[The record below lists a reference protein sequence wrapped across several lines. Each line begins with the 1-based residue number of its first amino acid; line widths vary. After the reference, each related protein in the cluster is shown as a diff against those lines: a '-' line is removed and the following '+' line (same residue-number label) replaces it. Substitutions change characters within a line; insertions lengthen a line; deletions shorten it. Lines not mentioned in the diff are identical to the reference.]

1 MAGSTHASLRTM
13 SPPITSMR
21 SASTAVQTSSPSA
34 RVSFRGGR
42 IRPADRKLDPETRP
56 TEAACAILKD
66 RMKIAV
72 AADHAGFPLKDRVI
86 EEVRKLG
93 HEVFDLGTHSTD
105 PVDYPDYALAVAE
118 ALRNGAADRAILI
131 CGSGAGACVA
141 ANKFRGIRAA
151 TCHDTFS
158 AHQGVEDDGVNVLCL
173 GARVVGQEL
182 AGELVRTYLNA
193 QFSDVERHRRR
204 VAKVEQ
210 FEEEFNL
217 ELRSTIARKPR

>member
-1 MAGSTHASLRTM
+1 
-13 SPPITSMR
+13 MR
-21 SASTAVQTSSPSA
+21 
-34 RVSFRGGR
+34 
-42 IRPADRKLDPETRP
+42 
-56 TEAACAILKD
+56 
-66 RMKIAV
+66 IAV
-72 AADHAGFPLKDRVI
+72 AADHAGFPLKERVI
-86 EEVRKLG
+86 DEVRKLG
-93 HEVFDLGTHSTD
+93 HEPLDLGTHSHD
-105 PVDYPDYALAVAE
+105 AVDYPDYARAVAE
-118 ALRNGAADRAILI
+118 ALRDGRAERAVLI

-217 ELRSTIARKPR
+217 ELRSTVTRNPR

>member
-1 MAGSTHASLRTM
+1 
-13 SPPITSMR
+13 MR
-21 SASTAVQTSSPSA
+21 
-34 RVSFRGGR
+34 
-42 IRPADRKLDPETRP
+42 
-56 TEAACAILKD
+56 
-66 RMKIAV
+66 IAV
-72 AADHAGFPLKDRVI
+72 AADHAGFPLKERVI
-86 EEVRKLG
+86 DEVRKLG
-93 HEVFDLGTHSTD
+93 HEALDLGTNSHD
-105 PVDYPDYALAVAE
+105 AVDYPDYARAVAE
-118 ALRNGAADRAILI
+118 ALRDGRAERAVLI

-217 ELRSTIARKPR
+217 ELRSIASRPR